1 MRYQPRTTTI
11 VAIPSVSIT
20 NHVAT
25 GSHRDM
31 YAFNSTNLPVV
42 NDKQIVAIR
51 REDRWQYGGKFDG
64 NTCRKFDNNNC
75 RKFDGNN
82 YMNFD
87 DNCHNKRR
95 NYHPN
100 LWRNKGSKM
109 TRIIA

>member
-1 MRYQPRTTTI
+1 MFECATNPERPLLL
-11 VAIPSVSIT
+11 PSLASPSQIT
-20 NHVAT
+20 PQL
-25 GSHRDM
+25 
-31 YAFNSTNLPVV
+31 AFNSTNLPVV